1 MYKKMCKKMLLVTI
15 FLGSSVTL
23 MSQTVQGIVVD
34 AADAP
39 LSFVNVIEL
48 SKVDSSF
55 VSGTVSQDDGT
66 FKLNNV
72 KTGNILKVSCVGYE
86 TQCVSYTGQ
95 ASITFKL
102 QGSNALLGEVVV
114 KSHLPKTIL
123 SGEGMATTVA
133 GSILEKEN
141 SVQ

>member
-72 KTGNILKVSCVGYE
+72 KTGNILKSFLCR
-86 TQCVSYTGQ
+86 
-95 ASITFKL
+95 L
-102 QGSNALLGEVVV
+102 
-114 KSHLPKTIL
+114 
-123 SGEGMATTVA
+123 
-133 GSILEKEN
+133 
-141 SVQ
+141 